1 MDVEMSSSIQLF
13 YIPEYSSFDFFQP
26 FTNVKTVLSWQ
37 TAHQHKVGVVVWS
50 LGVCRPLASDS
61 SPVDSAFTMK
71 LTIEI
76 RWLGTMTS
84 TLNIVKC

>member
-37 TAHQHKVGVVVWS
+37 TARRHKVGVAVWS
-50 LGVCRPLASDS
+50 LASADPWLRTAAQCTVL
-61 SPVDSAFTMK
+61 SP
-71 LTIEI
+71 
-76 RWLGTMTS
+76 
-84 TLNIVKC
+84 